1 MYFKIIFYKCYYAK
15 NLLNSFIILLL
26 LFIFFCCFCCCEPQ
40 KCQYGAAAAV
50 NTVSTLLLFTL
61 SVRCLQDSLPLA
73 LLQGSD
79 WRFCVLHVASS

>member
-50 NTVSTLLLFTL
+50 NTVSTLPPGFSAFGFTA
-61 SVRCLQDSLPLA
+61 RQRLA
-73 LLQGSD
+73 FLCSSCSEQL
-79 WRFCVLHVASS
+79 VAQ